1 MSSIGMFALFSG
13 SIMPQPEIIHEEDQQ
28 EQQAQSAAEQQP
40 EKNTTPTSSPAIDMR
55 RSPLINRSISH
66 SPNFYQS
73 LPSPRDVIARYVFGV
88 RPMHKTKR
96 CLAEEAEC
104 GDEVSVSA
112 WIKDGVDPDEL
123 DHYGY
128 TPLLN
133 AAVLGRI
140 NAVESLLK
148 SGAEVNRPGPFG
160 FTPLHAAAQVK
171 IHDSQFLHI
180 KVVLID

>member
-1 MSSIGMFALFSG
+1 MFALFSG
-13 SIMPQPEIIHEEDQQ
+13 SIMPQPEVIHEEGQESQQ
-28 EQQAQSAAEQQP
+28 EQAQAAQAAQQP
-40 EKNTTPTSSPAIDMR
+40 ENMTPTNSPAIDMR
-55 RSPLINRSISH
+55 RTTPLINRSISH

-160 FTPLHAAAQVK
+160 FTPLHAAAQVE
-171 IHDSQFLHI
+171 I
-180 KVVLID
+180 

>member
-1 MSSIGMFALFSG
+1 
-13 SIMPQPEIIHEEDQQ
+13 
-28 EQQAQSAAEQQP
+28 
-40 EKNTTPTSSPAIDMR
+40 
-55 RSPLINRSISH
+55 
-66 SPNFYQS
+66 
-73 LPSPRDVIARYVFGV
+73 
-88 RPMHKTKR
+88 MHKTKR

-160 FTPLHAAAQVK
+160 FTPLHAAAQVENFK
-171 IHDSQFLHI
+171 HFLDLV
-180 KVVLID
+180 KVPV